1 MLRVT
6 SCHSDA
12 PTRLKSAERTN
23 WDNRAPEFGSR
34 EAMSWCWP
42 QGVNRRP
49 HGMLWRGL
57 WTLWRRLPR
66 WISPGRVIGEP
77 LRGPHPERVRS
88 KGWLRSTAKRAAKRR
103 CRAREAE
110 RQQRAQMREPGW
122 RMAAQIVPD
131 HVKSHG
137 PCDKTRPAGVPN
149 PPKVISSIQKAI
161 SVGSASPLFSVGTLF
176 LRATIQRGCPVIF
189 GGDCPA
195 TPAAPRGAVY
205 TRSSIAV
212 AKQRLEVRRSSEV
225 PE

>member
-1 MLRVT
+1 MGLQEVRLQEVRLLEVRLLEIGLLELR
-6 SCHSDA
+6 
-12 PTRLKSAERTN
+12 
-23 WDNRAPEFGSR
+23 
-34 EAMSWCWP
+34 
-42 QGVNRRP
+42 
-49 HGMLWRGL
+49 
-57 WTLWRRLPR
+57 
-66 WISPGRVIGEP
+66 
-77 LRGPHPERVRS
+77 
-88 KGWLRSTAKRAAKRR
+88 
-103 CRAREAE
+103 
-110 RQQRAQMREPGW
+110 W

-137 PCDKTRPAGVPN
+137 PRDKSRPAGVPN